1 MDLGEKLY
9 ALRREKHLS
18 QEEVAEKLNVTR
30 QTVSKWETN
39 QSTPDFDKIAP
50 LCALY
55 GISADEL
62 LTGVKKE
69 EDVYPENREERKLE
83 NQRKK
88 ALAIGIG
95 ILIYFIAI
103 AWIMV
108 SIPVLRMNPI
118 SASAIF
124 LLICG
129 VATFIIV
136 YAAIVYKEKKKDVKE
151 SKQDKFRKQV
161 IEIASMITLVIYLF
175 ISFLTMAW
183 HITWLIWIVYA
194 LVEEIIKLIFLLRGN
209 VGEK

>member
-1 MDLGEKLY
+1 MGLGEKLY
-9 ALRREKHLS
+9 DLRREKHLS

-69 EDVYPENREERKLE
+69 ETVCHENTEDRKLE

-88 ALAIGIG
+88 AMAIGIG

-103 AWIMV
+103 AWIMIA
-108 SIPVLRMNPI
+108 IPVLRMNPI

-136 YAAIVYKEKKKDVKE
+136 YASIVYKEKKKDVEE

-161 IEIASMITLVIYLF
+161 IEIASMITLVIYLS

-194 LVEEIIKLIFLLRGN
+194 LVEEIIKLLFLLRGN
-209 VGEK
+209 EGEK

>member
-69 EDVYPENREERKLE
+69 ENVYPENKEERKLE

-136 YAAIVYKEKKKDVKE
+136 YATIVYKEKKKDVKE

>member
-1 MDLGEKLY
+1 MGLGEKLY
-9 ALRREKHLS
+9 DLRREKHLS

-69 EDVYPENREERKLE
+69 ESERVEGPERVGLQ

-88 ALAIGIG
+88 GIGIGIG

-103 AWIMV
+103 AWIMI
-108 SIPVLRMNPI
+108 SIPVMQLNPI
-118 SASAIF
+118 VSSAVF

-129 VATFIIV
+129 GSYFCYCICG
-136 YAAIVYKEKKKDVKE
+136 YC
-151 SKQDKFRKQV
+151 
-161 IEIASMITLVIYLF
+161 L
-175 ISFLTMAW
+175 
-183 HITWLIWIVYA
+183 
-194 LVEEIIKLIFLLRGN
+194 
-209 VGEK
+209 

>member
-1 MDLGEKLY
+1 MGLGEKLY
-9 ALRREKHLS
+9 DLRREKHLS

-62 LTGVKKE
+62 LTGTKKQVE
-69 EDVYPENREERKLE
+69 EKTDADGGIRLG

-88 ALAIGIG
+88 AMAIGIG
-95 ILIYFIAI
+95 ILIYFVAI

-108 SIPVLRMNPI
+108 SIPVMRMDPVL
-118 SASAIF
+118 ASAIF

-136 YAAIVYKEKKKDVKE
+136 YSAIVYKEKKKNIE
-151 SKQDKFRKQV
+151 ENKQDKLRKQV
-161 IEIASMITLVIYLF
+161 TEIASMIALVIYLF
-175 ISFLTMAW
+175 ISFFTMAW

-194 LVEEIIKLIFLLRGN
+194 LVEEIIKLLFLLRGN
-209 VGEK
+209 EGEK